1 MAGAGAITFFDVET
15 TGLSSGDR
23 IVSIGVVHYPSA
35 KSLGDWTARP
45 QLRHLI
51 FNPGRPSDPRAR
63 KVHGYADD
71 LLARQD
77 PFSGHAEALHPLFT
91 HNGLLVAHNVSFD
104 KRFVTAAFGDTR
116 WKLRNSSF
124 GCTMLEHRRIHGS
137 PSGLDAVL
145 TQMGLGART
154 GHHGA
159 LADAWLA
166 MAVYCWLNG
175 LPVPDLG
182 EMPTIGPTNLRDGA
196 APVGKMA
203 PLAATSTSAAPR
215 RSDAYAAAL
224 ETLTPLATVMVRIA
238 SADGLLYQAEVEAL
252 SLLMYTTLAGMPLRL
267 NDDEYQDL
275 LSALVD
281 LPSDDAALGRAAR
294 TIVRSRELRES
305 VAGWVRT
312 MTYADGAASA
322 AEHAQIVAV
331 TAALGAAR
339 QAIGNS

>member
-1 MAGAGAITFFDVET
+1 MAAASGPITFFDVET

-35 KSLGDWTARP
+35 KSLGDWTASP

-77 PFSGHAEALHPLFT
+77 SFSDHAEALHPLFT
-91 HNGLLVAHNVSFD
+91 HNGQLIAHNVSFD

-166 MAVYCWLNG
+166 MAVYCWLHG
-175 LPVPDLG
+175 LPVPDLSQ
-182 EMPTIGPTNLRDGA
+182 MPVIAPTNLRDGS
-196 APVGKMA
+196 APAGKVIPIA
-203 PLAATSTSAAPR
+203 VPQQSTSR
-215 RSDAYAAAL
+215 HSDAYAAAL

-238 SADGLLYQAEVEAL
+238 SADGMLYQAEVEAL
-252 SLLMYTTLAGMPLRL
+252 SLLMYTTLAGMPQRL
-267 NDDEYQDL
+267 GDEEYQDL
-275 LSALVD
+275 LATLVD
-281 LPSDDAALGRAAR
+281 LPCDDAALGRAAR
-294 TIVRSRELRES
+294 AIVRSRELRES

-312 MTYADGAASA
+312 MTYADGSAST

-339 QAIGNS
+339 QAIGNG